1 MENNIKK
8 KRLLTPK
15 YDVIFKALFGRKG
28 SEEILA
34 GFLST
39 ILTEKVTTVSL
50 NENPMLLQEYP
61 NEKLG
66 ILDIVAKINDK
77 EIVDIEIQLK
87 DQYNIEK
94 RVLQYWGKK
103 YTTQLK
109 KGENYDKLKKTIIIN
124 LLDFEI
130 KEITKFE
137 DAHTKWTM
145 RELRDTSIELFK
157 DMEIHIIEMPKIAKY
172 NKTEEKLKRWIEFLL
187 NPESEGVKMSI
198 KEDKTLGKAYEKLQ
212 EISNDEYLREIEEL
226 KWKAISDEAN
236 LREGAFKE
244 GKQEGIKK
252 VAKKLLEEG
261 MEMDKIAEITGLT
274 IEELEKLK

>member
-1 MENNIKK
+1 MFLNYQKFYK
-8 KRLLTPK
+8 
-15 YDVIFKALFGRKG
+15 
-28 SEEILA
+28 
-34 GFLST
+34 LST

-130 KEITKFE
+130 K
-137 DAHTKWTM
+137 
-145 RELRDTSIELFK
+145 
-157 DMEIHIIEMPKIAKY
+157 
-172 NKTEEKLKRWIEFLL
+172 
-187 NPESEGVKMSI
+187 
-198 KEDKTLGKAYEKLQ
+198 
-212 EISNDEYLREIEEL
+212 
-226 KWKAISDEAN
+226 
-236 LREGAFKE
+236 
-244 GKQEGIKK
+244 
-252 VAKKLLEEG
+252 
-261 MEMDKIAEITGLT
+261 
-274 IEELEKLK
+274 